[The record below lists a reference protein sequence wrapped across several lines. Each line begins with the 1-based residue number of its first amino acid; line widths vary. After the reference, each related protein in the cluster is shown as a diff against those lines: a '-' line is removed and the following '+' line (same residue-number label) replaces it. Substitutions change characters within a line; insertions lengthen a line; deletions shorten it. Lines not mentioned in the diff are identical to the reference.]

1 MIEADLSSQLPGSR
15 RDVDRLGGGVR
26 GLVHRP
32 DKRIR
37 IIHAVAGLCTLVVG
51 DADSVSRTLNLR
63 QRLLKLNEVDAVGV
77 LVVLHLDDLNM
88 VTLVDLAVEQGV
100 NLVETEACT
109 RGGGG
114 LTGFVVH
121 VITADVLPGC
131 LGGQVEGRSS
141 AAGRGTR
148 HTRFTQPP
156 QQLPTR
162 PPPARQS
169 PRRCPDAARTPS
181 SILRRPTRPWPP

>member
-63 QRLLKLNEVDAVGV
+63 QRLLKLNEVALRILG
-77 LVVLHLDDLNM
+77 
-88 VTLVDLAVEQGV
+88 
-100 NLVETEACT
+100 C
-109 RGGGG
+109 GGGVG
-114 LTGFVVH
+114 MGS
-121 VITADVLPGC
+121 G
-131 LGGQVEGRSS
+131 
-141 AAGRGTR
+141 
-148 HTRFTQPP
+148 
-156 QQLPTR
+156 
-162 PPPARQS
+162 PAR
-169 PRRCPDAARTPS
+169 
-181 SILRRPTRPWPP
+181 

>member
-37 IIHAVAGLCTLVVG
+37 IIHAIAGLCTLVVG

-77 LVVLHLDDLNM
+77 LVVPHLNDLNM

-100 NLVETEACT
+100 NLVETEACA
-109 RGGGG
+109 RG
-114 LTGFVVH
+114 
-121 VITADVLPGC
+121 
-131 LGGQVEGRSS
+131 
-141 AAGRGTR
+141 
-148 HTRFTQPP
+148 
-156 QQLPTR
+156 
-162 PPPARQS
+162 
-169 PRRCPDAARTPS
+169 
-181 SILRRPTRPWPP
+181 